1 MRILSYVYDS
11 SKVTPQVD
19 RILNLIETREEEID
33 VLDVAT
39 ANDPEAARREAM
51 LTVKEAVRIGSVP
64 GQLFDENGDPDFS
77 RGALVS
83 EESTGRRS
91 LHVGGEALELL
102 RDDN

>member
-11 SKVTPQVD
+11 SKVTPQVVKT
-19 RILNLIETREEEID
+19 LNLIETSEEEVN
-33 VLDVAT
+33 VLDIAT

-51 LTVKEAVRIGSVP
+51 LTVKEAVRVGSVP
-64 GQLFDENGDPDFS
+64 GQLFDENGEPDFS

-91 LHVGGEALELL
+91 LHVGAEALKLL
-102 RDDN
+102 LDEN